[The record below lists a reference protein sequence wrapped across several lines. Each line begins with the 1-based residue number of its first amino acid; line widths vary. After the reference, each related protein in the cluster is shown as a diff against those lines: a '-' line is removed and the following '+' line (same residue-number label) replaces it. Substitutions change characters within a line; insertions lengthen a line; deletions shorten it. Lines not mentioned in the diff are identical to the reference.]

1 MSVLAPQERR
11 SGSTPSR
18 QVKPRRAFTLHEKQ
32 AAVAHAGSDTH
43 RWFLFLGIPFVLGF
57 TFFGLAIALGAEW
70 PMIPTFFFGPFLLV
84 IAYIVLCLTSDA
96 NNTTSD

>member
-11 SGSTPSR
+11 SGSTPSP
-18 QVKPRRAFTLHEKQ
+18 QVKSGRSFKLHETQ
-32 AAVAHAGSDTH
+32 SAVVHAGSDTH

-57 TFFGLAIALGAEW
+57 TFFGLAIGLRAEW

-84 IAYIVLCLTSDA
+84 VAYIFLLLTADS
-96 NNTTSD
+96 NTSSG